1 MVNSLIGGHTSN
13 YGIMLNIQ
21 TWGISLCE
29 TLSVTN
35 NIVSLFSLRVVE
47 CLRRKLE
54 GSKADFFFFSM
65 KLLIF
70 FESVEQTTIR
80 YPFFSHQYTN
90 VDLYKC

>member
-35 NIVSLFSLRVVE
+35 NIVS
-47 CLRRKLE
+47 
-54 GSKADFFFFSM
+54 FFIKGCRMF
-65 KLLIF
+65 KK
-70 FESVEQTTIR
+70 ETGGE
-80 YPFFSHQYTN
+80 
-90 VDLYKC
+90 